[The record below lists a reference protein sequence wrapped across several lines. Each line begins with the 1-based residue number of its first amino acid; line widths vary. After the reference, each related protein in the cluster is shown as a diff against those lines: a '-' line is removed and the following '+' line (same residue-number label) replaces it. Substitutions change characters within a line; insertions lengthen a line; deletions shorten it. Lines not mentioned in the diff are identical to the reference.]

1 MSGKLVALVDGS
13 EYARSVCEHA
23 AWLSERTGR
32 SVELLHVIG
41 RRHAATGDFSGA
53 IALGARTALLEE
65 LSELDARMSR
75 LAQTR
80 GRAIL
85 EDAEGILREHGVE
98 ATSRLRIGD
107 LLDEVQEAAGP
118 AGEGAD
124 MVVIGKRGEA
134 ADFAKAHLG
143 SNLERVCRAA
153 DRPVFVASRA
163 FRPIAKVLVAFDG
176 GAASLKAVDHMS
188 RSPTAEGLAF
198 RLVMAGEETEESR
211 RRIEGAAAL
220 LAGAGLAVETAIISG
235 APASV
240 MAAEVESWGADL
252 LVMGAY
258 SHSRIRAMFLGSVT
272 EELLRGCR
280 IPVFL
285 FR

>member
-13 EYARSVCEHA
+13 EYSRSVCEHA
-23 AWLSERTGR
+23 AWLSARSGR

-65 LSELDARMSR
+65 LSELDARMGR
-75 LAQTR
+75 LAQNR

-85 EDAEGILREHGVE
+85 EDAEAILKGQGIEVS
-98 ATSRLRIGD
+98 SRLRIGD
-107 LLDEVQEAAGP
+107 LLVELQEAA
-118 AGEGAD
+118 ADAD

-134 ADFAKAHLG
+134 ADFAKGHLG
-143 SNLERVCRAA
+143 SNLERVARAA

-163 FRPIAKVLVAFDG
+163 FKPIAKVLVAFDA
-176 GAASLKAVDHMS
+176 GASALKAVDHMS
-188 RSPTAEGLAF
+188 RSPTAEGLSF
-198 RLVMAGEETEESR
+198 RLVFAGAETDESR
-211 RRIEGAAAL
+211 RALEGAAAIL
-220 LAGAGLAVETAIISG
+220 EGAGLAVETAILSG
-235 APASV
+235 SPASSV
-240 MAAEVESWGADL
+240 VEDAERWGADMM
-252 LVMGAY
+252 VMGAY
-258 SHSRIRAMFLGSVT
+258 GHSRIRSMIIGSVT

-280 IPVFL
+280 LPVFL

>member
-13 EYARSVCEHA
+13 EYSRSVCEHA
-23 AWLSERTGR
+23 AWLSTRTGR

-65 LSELDARMSR
+65 LSELDARMAR

-85 EDAEGILREHGVE
+85 EDAEAILQGQGVE
-98 ATSRLRIGD
+98 VSSRLRIGD
-107 LLDEVQEAAGP
+107 LLDEVQEAA
-118 AGEGAD
+118 ADAD

-134 ADFAKAHLG
+134 ADFAKGHLG
-143 SNLERVCRAA
+143 SNLERVARAA

-163 FRPIAKVLVAFDG
+163 FKPIRKVIVAFDG
-176 GAASLKAVDHMS
+176 GAAALKAVDHMS
-188 RSPTAEGLAF
+188 RSPTAVGLTF
-198 RLVMAGEETEESR
+198 RLVTAGADTPEAR
-211 RRIEGAAAL
+211 RALDGAAAI
-220 LAGAGLAVETAIISG
+220 LAGAGLAVETAIVG
-235 APASV
+235 GPPAKAV
-240 MAAEVESWGADL
+240 AEAAETWGADMM
-252 LVMGAY
+252 VMGAY
-258 SHSRIRAMFLGSVT
+258 GHSRIRSMIIGSVT

-280 IPVFL
+280 LPVFL

>member
-13 EYARSVCEHA
+13 EYSRSVCEHA
-23 AWLSERTGR
+23 AWLSARTGR

-65 LSELDARMSR
+65 LSELDARMAR

-85 EDAEGILREHGVE
+85 EDAEAILTGQGIEVS
-98 ATSRLRIGD
+98 SRLRIGD
-107 LLDEVQEAAGP
+107 LLDEVQEAA
-118 AGEGAD
+118 ADAD

-134 ADFAKAHLG
+134 ADFARGHLG
-143 SNLERVCRAA
+143 SNLERVARAA

-163 FRPIAKVLVAFDG
+163 FKPIAKVLVAFDA
-176 GAASLKAVDHMS
+176 GASALKAVDHMA
-188 RSPTAEGLAF
+188 RSPTAEGLSF
-198 RLVMAGEETEESR
+198 RLVFAGAETAESR
-211 RRIEGAAAL
+211 RALEGAAAIL
-220 LAGAGLAVETAIISG
+220 EGAGLSVETAILPG
-235 APASV
+235 APA
-240 MAAEVESWGADL
+240 AAVVEDAERWGADM

-258 SHSRIRAMFLGSVT
+258 GHSRIRSMIIGSVT

-280 IPVFL
+280 LPVFL